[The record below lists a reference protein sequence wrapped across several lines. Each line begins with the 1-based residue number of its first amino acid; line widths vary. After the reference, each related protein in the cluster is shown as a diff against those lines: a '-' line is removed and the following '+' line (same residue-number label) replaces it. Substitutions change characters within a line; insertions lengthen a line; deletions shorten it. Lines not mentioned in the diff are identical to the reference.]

1 MGFLGPESS
10 IIDQLNLTKDGRS
23 NILTKPGTYRTP
35 IERIYSAGDC
45 RRGQSLVVHA
55 INEGRQAARE
65 IDAYFVGQLNKQEA
79 VKMSGL
85 PGPGG
90 VIPFP
95 PPYENSA
102 VAV

>member
-1 MGFLGPESS
+1 MLAMGFLGPEAS
-10 IIDQLNLTKDGRS
+10 IIDQLKLTKDGRS
-23 NILTKPGTYRTP
+23 NIMTKLGTYRSP
-35 IERIYSAGDC
+35 MEKIFAAGDC

-65 IDAYFVGQLNKQEA
+65 IDVSLMG
-79 VKMSGL
+79 VPRSGL

-95 PPYENSA
+95 PPYESSPVQA
-102 VAV
+102 

>member
-10 IIDQLNLTKDGRS
+10 IIDQLNLTKDARS

-65 IDAYFVGQLNKQEA
+65 IDAYFVHQKDKSQRI
-79 VKMSGL
+79 SGL

-90 VIPFP
+90 ALPYP
-95 PPYENSA
+95 PPYESA
-102 VAV
+102 PQTVVA

>member
-65 IDAYFVGQLNKQEA
+65 IDAYFTEQTNGKQR
-79 VKMSGL
+79 KSGL

-90 VIPFP
+90 QIPYP
-95 PPYENSA
+95 PPYETSSVIA
-102 VAV
+102 

>member
-1 MGFLGPESS
+1 MGFLGPESYLV
-10 IIDQLNLTKDGRS
+10 DQLKLTKDQRS
-23 NILTKPGTYRTP
+23 NILTKAGTYRTP

-65 IDAYFVGQLNKQEA
+65 IDSDL
-79 VKMSGL
+79 SGGLSTL

-90 VIPFP
+90 VIPYP
-95 PPYENSA
+95 PPGLKTA
-102 VAV
+102 AG

>member
-10 IIDQLNLTKDGRS
+10 IIDQLNLTKDGCS
-23 NILTKPGTYRTP
+23 NILTKPGTYSTP

-65 IDAYFVGQLNKQEA
+65 IDSYFSGQLDKAQ
-79 VKMSGL
+79 KKSGL

-90 VIPFP
+90 IIPYP
-95 PPYENSA
+95 PPYQMSGEC
-102 VAV
+102 

>member
-10 IIDQLNLTKDGRS
+10 IIDQLSLTKDNRS
-23 NILTKPGTYRTP
+23 NILTKSGTYRTP

-65 IDAYFVGQLNKQEA
+65 IDSDFNEK
-79 VKMSGL
+79 KSGL

-90 VIPFP
+90 VIPYP
-95 PPYENSA
+95 PPYEVCA